1 MGFPAA
7 KTDVDFAA
15 NNGIQRIVIPVAQA
29 DQRLRIALVDPL
41 SKRIQQDHQQ
51 GRLRRQLKL

>member
-15 NNGIQRIVIPVAQA
+15 NNGIQRIVIPVTQA

-41 SKRIQQDHQQ
+41 
-51 GRLRRQLKL
+51 